1 MNKKLPHTLTEDE
14 LLSQLKDEANQTTI
28 EAVDNDVLLFIS
40 TYNIQ
45 SGKDRVHKNIL
56 YRLYKNWSKEPVGVT
71 KFGREIGLYLGSVGN
86 WTYVNQ
92 NAIKLSKMAQE
103 AFLKRKK
110 VKTRSPHYKAQVE
123 RFMKECCIS
132 KGTFWL
138 EAEILFDLYD
148 EWCYSNNRSTQL
160 TVQNL
165 SALLKLYLKY
175 KALKTG
181 KVFAVNKSITKHIS
195 NERIRNIRN
204 SRKKRNAQKTKKAED
219 TEKS

>member
-14 LLSQLKDEANQTTI
+14 LLSQLKDESHQTAI
-28 EAVDNDVLLFIS
+28 ESVGNDILLFIS

-45 SGKDRVHKNIL
+45 SGKDRVHKSIL
-56 YRLYKNWSKEPVGVT
+56 YRLYKSWSKYPVSAT
-71 KFGREIGLYLGSVGN
+71 KFGREISVYFGSAGN
-86 WTYVNQ
+86 WTHINQ
-92 NAIKLSKMAQE
+92 NALKLSKMAQE
-103 AFLKRKK
+103 AFLKRKR
-110 VKTRSPHYKAQVE
+110 VKTRSPHYKSQVE
-123 RFMKECCIS
+123 RFMKECDIS

-175 KALKTG
+175 KAL
-181 KVFAVNKSITKHIS
+181 
-195 NERIRNIRN
+195 
-204 SRKKRNAQKTKKAED
+204 
-219 TEKS
+219 